1 MSDPLASVLGATGP
15 GPPAASRPVVPVA
28 DPAQVVVPVADP
40 AQVVV
45 PVAGVAE
52 AAGVVAQTGG
62 GSVLTPVS
70 VVVGAVT
77 IALLLAVSA
86 FFSSSEIAVFSLERH
101 QLSVLLE
108 AGGDV
113 DPRARVLQRLREDPH
128 RLLVTIL
135 VGNNVVNIAMASI
148 ASVLLAAT
156 LSPGAAVVAT
166 TLGVSALVLV
176 FGEITPKSYGVANA
190 ERLALRVAGPLST
203 AERLLL
209 PLVVVFD
216 AVSRGLNR
224 FTGGGSDI
232 ERPYVTREEIEA
244 LLKTGERIG
253 AIDEAEHEMV
263 EGVFDLG
270 STTARE
276 VMVPRVDLV
285 AVDAEAP
292 LETVI
297 EVCATNRLTRV
308 PVYQGTLDHVVGIA
322 DIRDAERARRE
333 GRSLDEVLLPTLQV
347 PEGREIDDLLAEMQR
362 ERVTMVIVRDEFGET
377 EGILTVEDILE
388 EIVGEIFE
396 VGEERLI
403 RPTTDGLVVRGEVT
417 VGEVNDVLGVDLTTE
432 GEFETVA
439 GLINAELG
447 RIGDVGDRVVVD
459 DVALDVERVDGH
471 RIRRVRVRPEFEGE
485 DGAADGEDDRREAT
499 DATDGH
505 AGAGADDGGAATGD
519 AGSVDGDGE
528 TRDGGPTRDD
538 R

>member
-1 MSDPLASVLGATGP
+1 MSALCWAGAVSSLT
-15 GPPAASRPVVPVA
+15 ATVTL
-28 DPAQVVVPVADP
+28 
-40 AQVVV
+40 
-45 PVAGVAE
+45 
-52 AAGVVAQTGG
+52 AQTAADGIF
-62 GSVLTPVS
+62 SPTS
-70 VVVGAVT
+70 
-77 IALLLAVSA
+77 LLAGAAVIVVLLGVSA
-86 FFSSSEIAVFSLERH
+86 FFSGSEIAIFSLERH

-108 AGGDV
+108 TDDV
-113 DPRARVLQRLREDPH
+113 DPRARVLQRLRDDPH

-135 VGNNVVNIAMASI
+135 VGNNIVNIAMASI

-156 LSPGAAVVAT
+156 LSPGLAVVAT
-166 TLGVSALVLV
+166 TLGMSAVILV

-190 ERLALRVAGPLST
+190 ERLALRVAGPIRT
-203 AERLLL
+203 VERLLF
-209 PLVVVFD
+209 PLVFCFD
-216 AVSRGLNR
+216 VISRGLNR
-224 FTGGGSDI
+224 ITGGGSDI

-244 LLKTGERIG
+244 LLKTGERVG

-263 EGVFDLG
+263 EGVFELS

-276 VMVPRVDLV
+276 VMVPRVNLI
-285 AVDAEAP
+285 AVDVETP
-292 LETVI
+292 LDEVI

-322 DIRDAERARRE
+322 DIRDAERALHE
-333 GRSLDEVLLPTLQV
+333 GKTLDDVLLPSLQV
-347 PEGREIDDLLAEMQR
+347 PEGREIDDLLAEMQA

-396 VGEERLI
+396 VGEERFI
-403 RPTTDGLVVRGEVT
+403 RPTTDGLVVKGEVT

-471 RIRRVRVRPEFEGE
+471 RIRRVRIRPIVEETPG
-485 DGAADGEDDRREAT
+485 
-499 DATDGH
+499 
-505 AGAGADDGGAATGD
+505 
-519 AGSVDGDGE
+519 VDGDDASERSLAADADETDRSDDTDVAGGE
-528 TRDGGPTRDD
+528 GTDGESAADTNTDANDETDANEATNPDTNTDRDSTG
-538 R
+538 

>member
-1 MSDPLASVLGATGP
+1 MILDSASVAGPPLAVTESVLSGTT
-15 GPPAASRPVVPVA
+15 VL
-28 DPAQVVVPVADP
+28 
-40 AQVVV
+40 
-45 PVAGVAE
+45 
-52 AAGVVAQTGG
+52 AGVV
-62 GSVLTPVS
+62 
-70 VVVGAVT
+70 T
-77 IALLLAVSA
+77 IAVLLVASA

-101 QLSVLLE
+101 RLSALLE
-108 AGGDV
+108 ADGA
-113 DPRARVLQRLREDPH
+113 DPRARVLHRLREDPH

-135 VGNNVVNIAMASI
+135 VGNNIVNIAMASI
-148 ASVLLAAT
+148 ASVLLAAA
-156 LSPGAAVVAT
+156 LSPEVAVLVT
-166 TLGVSALVLV
+166 TFGVSALVLV

-190 ERLALRVAGPLST
+190 ERFALRVAGPLAT
-203 AERLLL
+203 VERLLF
-209 PLVVVFD
+209 PLVVTFD
-216 AVSRGLNR
+216 FVSRGLNR

-263 EGVFDLG
+263 EGVFELG

-276 VMVPRVDLV
+276 VMVPRVNLV
-285 AVDAEAP
+285 AVDVETP
-292 LETVI
+292 LDEVI

-333 GRSLDEVLLPTLQV
+333 GRELDDVLLPTLQV
-347 PEGREIDDLLAEMQR
+347 PEGREIDDLLAEMQA

-403 RPTTDGLVVRGEVT
+403 RPTTDGLVVQGEVT
-417 VGEVNDVLGVDLTTE
+417 VGEVNDVLGVALPTE

-447 RIGDVGDRVVVD
+447 RIGDVGDTVLVD
-459 DVALDVERVDGH
+459 EVELDVERVDGH
-471 RIRRVRVRPEFEGE
+471 RIRRVRVRPVV
-485 DGAADGEDDRREAT
+485 DDADGDE
-499 DATDGH
+499 G
-505 AGAGADDGGAATGD
+505 GD
-519 AGSVDGDGE
+519 APAAPE
-528 TRDGGPTRDD
+528 
-538 R
+538 

>member
-1 MSDPLASVLGATGP
+1 MTGVGFSHVPAVAAQVASV
-15 GPPAASRPVVPVA
+15 ASVA
-28 DPAQVVVPVADP
+28 P
-40 AQVVV
+40 
-45 PVAGVAE
+45 
-52 AAGVVAQTGG
+52 VAQTATDA
-62 GSVLTPVS
+62 VFTPTAL
-70 VVVGAVT
+70 VVGGVV
-77 IALLLAVSA
+77 IVVLLGVSA
-86 FFSSSEIAVFSLERH
+86 FFSGSEIAIFSLERH

-108 AGGDV
+108 TEGDV
-113 DPRARVLQRLREDPH
+113 DPRAVVLERLREDPH

-135 VGNNVVNIAMASI
+135 VGNNMVNIAMASI
-148 ASVLLAAT
+148 ASVLLAAA
-156 LSPGAAVVAT
+156 LSPELAVVAT
-166 TLGVSALVLV
+166 TLGMSALVLV

-190 ERLALRVAGPLST
+190 ERLALRVAGPLRT
-203 AERLLL
+203 VERVLF
-209 PLVVVFD
+209 PLVLLFD
-216 AVSRGLNR
+216 VVSRGLNR

-232 ERPYVTREEIEA
+232 ERPYVTREEITA
-244 LLKTGERIG
+244 LLRTGERVG

-270 STTARE
+270 STSARE
-276 VMVPRVDLV
+276 VMVPRVNV
-285 AVDAEAP
+285 IAVDVETP
-292 LETVI
+292 LDEVI

-333 GRSLDEVLLPTLQV
+333 GKTLDDVLLPSLQV
-347 PEGREIDDLLAEMQR
+347 PEGREIDDLLAEMQA

-403 RPTTDGLVVRGEVT
+403 RPTTDGLVVKGEVT
-417 VGEVNDVLGVDLTTE
+417 VGEVNDALGVGLTTE

-471 RIRRVRVRPEFEGE
+471 RIRRVRVRPVV
-485 DGAADGEDDRREAT
+485 DGAPAGDGDVADASSAAEEHGRLDGRDDPIGDT
-499 DATDGH
+499 GVK
-505 AGAGADDGGAATGD
+505 GGSDDPRAD
-519 AGSVDGDGE
+519 AGTDEDASE
-528 TRDGGPTRDD
+528 R
-538 R
+538 

>member
-1 MSDPLASVLGATGP
+1 MTGV
-15 GPPAASRPVVPVA
+15 GSPAV
-28 DPAQVVVPVADP
+28 
-40 AQVVV
+40 
-45 PVAGVAE
+45 GVTA
-52 AAGVVAQTGG
+52 VTVQVAQTATDA
-62 GSVLTPVS
+62 VLTPTALVAGG
-70 VVVGAVT
+70 VVIVV
-77 IALLLAVSA
+77 LLGVSA
-86 FFSSSEIAVFSLERH
+86 FFSGSEIAIFSLERH

-108 AGGDV
+108 TEGDV
-113 DPRARVLQRLREDPH
+113 DPRAVVLERLREDPH

-135 VGNNVVNIAMASI
+135 VGNNMVNIAMASI

-156 LSPGAAVVAT
+156 LSPELAVLAT
-166 TLGVSALVLV
+166 TLGMSALVLV

-190 ERLALRVAGPLST
+190 ERLALRVAGPLQT
-203 AERLLL
+203 VERVLF
-209 PLVVVFD
+209 PLVVLFD
-216 AVSRGLNR
+216 VVSRGLNR

-232 ERPYVTREEIEA
+232 ERPYVTREEITA
-244 LLKTGERIG
+244 LLRTGERVG

-270 STTARE
+270 STSARE
-276 VMVPRVDLV
+276 VMVPRVNV
-285 AVDAEAP
+285 IAVDVETP
-292 LETVI
+292 LDEVI

-333 GRSLDEVLLPTLQV
+333 GKTLDDVLLPSLQV
-347 PEGREIDDLLAEMQR
+347 PEGREIDDLLAEMQA

-403 RPTTDGLVVRGEVT
+403 RPTTDGLVVKGEVT
-417 VGEVNDVLGVDLTTE
+417 VGEVNDALGVELTTE

-471 RIRRVRVRPEFEGE
+471 RIRRVRVRPIVDADDSSGWIGDAGEGA
-485 DGAADGEDDRREAT
+485 DDHSGAASHSGTDDEGRDT
-499 DATDGH
+499 DATD
-505 AGAGADDGGAATGD
+505 
-519 AGSVDGDGE
+519 
-528 TRDGGPTRDD
+528 R
-538 R
+538 